1 MLKDEQDRLFGA
13 LRGKEEVRASKIRWL
28 KGFEQFKTKN
38 LACIEAGIT
47 RNQLNSYIKDDQ
59 VFRDAVLDVKE
70 DQNDAIQAEVIDRAL
85 NGIKK
90 PVIFKGEITD
100 WWYDKEASNR
110 ILELAA
116 KGVMP
121 TIYKDRLFDSAD
133 SKSLII
139 ELTHQLQRLG
149 IKNSIQLEQVID
161 AEVNVS
167 ESLTTPLLVEGEK
180 APDDTGT
187 PDIEGAPNP

>member
-1 MLKDEQDRLFGA
+1 
-13 LRGKEEVRASKIRWL
+13 
-28 KGFEQFKTKN
+28 
-38 LACIEAGIT
+38 
-47 RNQLNSYIKDDQ
+47 
-59 VFRDAVLDVKE
+59 
-70 DQNDAIQAEVIDRAL
+70 
-85 NGIKK
+85 
-90 PVIFKGEITD
+90 
-100 WWYDKEASNR
+100 
-110 ILELAA
+110 
-116 KGVMP
+116 MP